1 MNTIPGRAPLA
12 AIRIKST
19 IALVAFLQ
27 AVSPLG
33 IAKVSPAADARHC
46 LDLGDNREIA
56 RCAEQYRPG
65 GPGRHA
71 RTAAASPAPAAPPA
85 PAAARAPATAPAP
98 APVPAAAPAPEA
110 TSAPAAPAPAPKRK
124 RRVREVD
131 ARHCLDLGTIAAI
144 TRCAQ
149 KYR

>member
-1 MNTIPGRAPLA
+1 MRHIPGRVPPA
-12 AIRIKST
+12 AVRIKST

-46 LDLGDNREIA
+46 LDLGDDREIA

-65 GPGRHA
+65 GPRKHGRMA
-71 RTAAASPAPAAPPA
+71 DSAPPPAPPPA
-85 PAAARAPATAPAP
+85 PAAAPAPATAPAP
-98 APVPAAAPAPEA
+98 SAAPAPAA
-110 TSAPAAPAPAPKRK
+110 TATPASPAPAPKRK
-124 RRVREVD
+124 RRVKEVD
-131 ARHCLDLGTIAAI
+131 ARHCLDLATIAAI

>member
-1 MNTIPGRAPLA
+1 MRHIPGRVPLA
-12 AIRIKST
+12 AVRIKST

-65 GPGRHA
+65 GPGKRA
-71 RTAAASPAPAAPPA
+71 RAQPALPPPAASPAPAAPS
-85 PAAARAPATAPAP
+85 PAAAA
-98 APVPAAAPAPEA
+98 VSAAPQA
-110 TSAPAAPAPAPKRK
+110 TPASPAPAPKRK
-124 RRVREVD
+124 RRVREAD

>member
-1 MNTIPGRAPLA
+1 MRHIPGRVPLA
-12 AIRIKST
+12 AVPIKST

-65 GPGRHA
+65 GPRRHA
-71 RTAAASPAPAAPPA
+71 RMADSAPPPA
-85 PAAARAPATAPAP
+85 PAAAPAP
-98 APVPAAAPAPEA
+98 
-110 TSAPAAPAPAPKRK
+110 TAAPAPAVAPAPASPAPVPKRK
-124 RRVREVD
+124 RRVKEVD
-131 ARHCLDLGTIAAI
+131 ARHCLDLATIAAI

>member
-1 MNTIPGRAPLA
+1 MRHIPGRVPLA
-12 AIRIKST
+12 AIRIRST

-65 GPGRHA
+65 GPRRHA
-71 RTAAASPAPAAPPA
+71 RMADSAPPPA
-85 PAAARAPATAPAP
+85 PAAAPAP
-98 APVPAAAPAPEA
+98 
-110 TSAPAAPAPAPKRK
+110 TAAPAPAVAPAPASPAPVPKRK
-124 RRVREVD
+124 RRVKEVD
-131 ARHCLDLGTIAAI
+131 ARHCLDLATIAAI

>member
-1 MNTIPGRAPLA
+1 MRHLPGRVPLLA
-12 AIRIKST
+12 AVRIKST

-65 GPGRHA
+65 GPRRHA
-71 RTAAASPAPAAPPA
+71 RKADSAPPPAPPPA
-85 PAAARAPATAPAP
+85 PAAAAAPAP
-98 APVPAAAPAPEA
+98 AV
-110 TSAPAAPAPAPKRK
+110 APAPAPKRK
-124 RRVREVD
+124 RRVKEVD
-131 ARHCLDLGTIAAI
+131 ARHCLDLATIAAI

>member
-1 MNTIPGRAPLA
+1 MRHIPGRVPLA
-12 AIRIKST
+12 AVRIKST

-65 GPGRHA
+65 GPRRHA
-71 RTAAASPAPAAPPA
+71 RMADSAPPPA
-85 PAAARAPATAPAP
+85 PAAAPAP
-98 APVPAAAPAPEA
+98 
-110 TSAPAAPAPAPKRK
+110 TAAPAPAVAPAPASPAPVPKRK
-124 RRVREVD
+124 RRVKEVD
-131 ARHCLDLGTIAAI
+131 ARHCLDLATIAAI

>member
-1 MNTIPGRAPLA
+1 MRHIPGRVPLA
-12 AIRIKST
+12 AVRIKST

-65 GPGRHA
+65 GPRRHA
-71 RTAAASPAPAAPPA
+71 RMADPAPPPA
-85 PAAARAPATAPAP
+85 PAAAPAP
-98 APVPAAAPAPEA
+98 
-110 TSAPAAPAPAPKRK
+110 TAAPAPAVAPAPASPAPVPKRK
-124 RRVREVD
+124 RRVKEVD
-131 ARHCLDLGTIAAI
+131 ARHCLDLATIAAI

>member
-1 MNTIPGRAPLA
+1 MRHLPGRVPLA
-12 AIRIKST
+12 AVRIKST

-65 GPGRHA
+65 GPRRHA
-71 RTAAASPAPAAPPA
+71 RATPAPPPPAASPAPA
-85 PAAARAPATAPAP
+85 PAATSTA
-98 APVPAAAPAPEA
+98 APVAAAPQ
-110 TSAPAAPAPAPKRK
+110 AAPTPPAQAPKRK

-149 KYR
+149 RYR

>member
-1 MNTIPGRAPLA
+1 MRHIPGRVPPA
-12 AIRIKST
+12 AVRIKST

-65 GPGRHA
+65 GPRRHA
-71 RTAAASPAPAAPPA
+71 RKADS
-85 PAAARAPATAPAP
+85 
-98 APVPAAAPAPEA
+98 
-110 TSAPAAPAPAPKRK
+110 
-124 RRVREVD
+124 
-131 ARHCLDLGTIAAI
+131 
-144 TRCAQ
+144 
-149 KYR
+149 

>member
-1 MNTIPGRAPLA
+1 MRHLPGRVPLA
-12 AIRIKST
+12 AVRIKST

-33 IAKVSPAADARHC
+33 LAKVSPAADARHC

-65 GPGRHA
+65 GPRRHA
-71 RTAAASPAPAAPPA
+71 RKAGSAPPPAPPPA
-85 PAAARAPATAPAP
+85 PAAASAPATAPTP
-98 APVPAAAPAPEA
+98 TAAPAPAA
-110 TSAPAAPAPAPKRK
+110 TPTPASPAPAPKRK
-124 RRVREVD
+124 RRVKEVD
-131 ARHCLDLGTIAAI
+131 ARHCLDLATIAAI

>member
-1 MNTIPGRAPLA
+1 MRHIPGRVPLA
-12 AIRIKST
+12 AVRIKST

-65 GPGRHA
+65 GPRRHA
-71 RTAAASPAPAAPPA
+71 RKADSASVAPRPRSCRRSSRGI
-85 PAAARAPATAPAP
+85 ARTLLMVTPRISGVAMIVCAI
-98 APVPAAAPAPEA
+98 
-110 TSAPAAPAPAPKRK
+110 
-124 RRVREVD
+124 
-131 ARHCLDLGTIAAI
+131 TIASNENNQP
-144 TRCAQ
+144 R
-149 KYR
+149 RPSGPLSDRNR